1 MNMTDR
7 RLRSMGWVA
16 TLVVCAALVM
26 VLAFRVNALRSQVY
40 RSQARIIALKQETMY
55 LETEFETRAN
65 QQQLKSWNDVEFGY
79 VAPAATQYLDNE
91 RELVSYAKPVE
102 PGAPAPIR
110 VASTD
115 DQVAA
120 AAVFPAMVS
129 PLTGKPPTDSA
140 DTPPAPAPTPIRARA
155 GDNAVRADSVVG
167 SSAVAVLGLASLNER
182 LGTVH
187 HSAHAVAAHK
197 SAKAKD
203 GKKLAKDTKARTR
216 QTHPKDEAVRPA
228 SAGHSAR
235 HRGLSAF
242 RADLASADQHRRPH
256 SGSAPIRLALKDA
269 KAAK

>member
-1 MNMTDR
+1 MNMTAR

-26 VLAFRVNALRSQVY
+26 VLAFRVNALRSQVH
-40 RSQARIIALKQETMY
+40 RSQARIIALRQETMY

-129 PLTGKPPTDSA
+129 PLTGKPPTDST
-140 DTPPAPAPTPIRARA
+140 DTLAVPTATLTRVHA
-155 GDNAVRADSVVG
+155 GNNAVRTDAAVG
-167 SSAVAVLGLASLNER
+167 GGTVAALGLASLNER

-203 GKKLAKDTKARTR
+203 GKKLAKDTKARTKP
-216 QTHPKDEAVRPA
+216 THSGDEALRSV

-235 HRGLSAF
+235 HRDQSAL
-242 RADLASADQHRRPH
+242 RADLASADRRRRPYP
-256 SGSAPIRLALKDA
+256 GSAPIRLALKDV